1 MRPILT
7 ATAVALALVGCGDSL
22 APGEK
27 PGTGNVTATGAVS
40 ASGSGIA
47 MFQSVSSGGS
57 NLFQILVA
65 PLSQT
70 AAPSWQ
76 IQIVSYSGRLAA
88 GTYAL
93 APLSASSADP
103 TASLYV
109 TSGGNMEMFN
119 SSSGELVITSSSSTA
134 VRGTFTFTAT
144 NVSGVGSVTAQGAF
158 NAQCAPGI
166 SCN

>member
-1 MRPILT
+1 MRTLFT
-7 ATAVALALVGCGDSL
+7 VAAVVVAVVGCGDSL
-22 APGEK
+22 SPGDK
-27 PGTGNVTATGAVS
+27 PGTGNVTATGAVN

-93 APLSASSADP
+93 APLSASSTDP

-109 TSGGNMEMFN
+109 TTAGTMEMFN

-134 VRGTFTFTAT
+134 VRGTFTFTAA
-144 NVSGVGSVTAQGAF
+144 NVSGVGTVTARGAF

-166 SCN
+166 ACN

>member
-1 MRPILT
+1 
-7 ATAVALALVGCGDSL
+7 
-22 APGEK
+22 
-27 PGTGNVTATGAVS
+27 VT

-47 MFQSVSSGGS
+47 LFQSVSSGGS

-65 PLSQT
+65 PLNQT

-76 IQIVSYSGRLAA
+76 VQIVNYSGRLAA
-88 GTYAL
+88 GTYTL
-93 APLSASSADP
+93 APLSASSTDP

-109 TSGGNMEMFN
+109 TSGGDMQMFN
-119 SSSGELVITSSSSTA
+119 SASGELVITSSSSTA

-166 SCN
+166 ACN

>member
-1 MRPILT
+1 MRTTLT
-7 ATAVALALVGCGDSL
+7 AAAVALALVGCGDSL

-27 PGTGNVTATGAVS
+27 PGTGNVTATGAVT

-47 MFQSVSSGGS
+47 MFQSVSSGGT

-70 AAPSWQ
+70 AAPGWQ
-76 IQIVSYSGRLAA
+76 IQIVSYSGRLSA

-93 APLSASSADP
+93 APLSASSTDP

-109 TSGGNMEMFN
+109 TSAGNMEMFN
-119 SSSGELVITSSSSTA
+119 SSTGELVITSSSSTA

-158 NAQCAPGI
+158 NAQCAPGTA
-166 SCN
+166 CN

>member
-1 MRPILT
+1 MRTIIT
-7 ATAVALALVGCGDSL
+7 AAAVALAFVGCGDSL
-22 APGEK
+22 GPGEK
-27 PGTGNVTATGAVS
+27 PGTGSVSATGAVN

-47 MFQSVSSGGS
+47 LFQSVSSGGS

-65 PLSQT
+65 PLDQT
-70 AAPSWQ
+70 TASSWQ
-76 IQIVSYSGRLAA
+76 VQIVSYSGRLAA

-93 APLSASSADP
+93 APLSASSPDP
-103 TASLYV
+103 TASFYV
-109 TSGGNMEMFN
+109 TSGGSMEMYN

-166 SCN
+166 ACN